1 MNMEH
6 VCNQEA
12 RVMQWQRVCISPIN
26 LDRTYRPWQIHS
38 NDEIIDHE
46 ICRVQKVDFQ
56 RAVPEICWT
65 VKQISLSQAK
75 PDD

>member
-1 MNMEH
+1 MFVIRKRVLCSGS
-6 VCNQEA
+6 VC
-12 RVMQWQRVCISPIN
+12 MSPIN

-46 ICRVQKVDFQ
+46 IPYSCRVQKVDFQ

-75 PDD
+75 PGD